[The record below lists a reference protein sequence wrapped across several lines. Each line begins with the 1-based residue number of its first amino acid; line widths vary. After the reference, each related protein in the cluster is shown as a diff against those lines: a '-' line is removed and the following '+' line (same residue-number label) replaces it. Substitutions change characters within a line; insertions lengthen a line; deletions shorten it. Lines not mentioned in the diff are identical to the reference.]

1 MKNQE
6 ITIKTSL
13 LILFFSMTCV
23 LVKGQVTNALNQL
36 IPMEIVDERDGI
48 RKTVGGIG
56 FNVRVTI
63 NAGIKFLDGCSDESY
78 GSLGIEIIWYDAND
92 ETGKYTLQMM
102 KDLGAEKQD
111 RQSFLGQGEIQ
122 EFAGGNIVLSSS
134 NKACVNEITGPT
146 GKIEYYTDAKYFSFN
161 GTTTVKISLSS
172 KIKPETVK
180 AILVKIVEEAGKFDY
195 SIYKTTVADEK
206 E

>member
-1 MKNQE
+1 MKNQWL
-6 ITIKTSL
+6 TIKTSL
-13 LILFFSMTCV
+13 LVLFFSMTGI

-36 IPMEIVDERDGI
+36 IPMEIVDERGGI
-48 RKTVGGIG
+48 HKTIGGIG

-63 NAGIKFLDGCSDESY
+63 IAGVKYLDGCSDESY
-78 GSLGIEIIWYDAND
+78 GSLNVEIIWYDAND

-102 KDLGAEKQD
+102 KDLGAANQEK
-111 RQSFLGQGEIQ
+111 QSFLGQVDIQ
-122 EFAGGNIVLSSS
+122 EFAGGNMVLSSS

-146 GKIEYYTDAKYFSFN
+146 GKLEYYTDAKYFCFN

-180 AILVKIVEEAGKFDY
+180 TILAKVVEEAGKFDY